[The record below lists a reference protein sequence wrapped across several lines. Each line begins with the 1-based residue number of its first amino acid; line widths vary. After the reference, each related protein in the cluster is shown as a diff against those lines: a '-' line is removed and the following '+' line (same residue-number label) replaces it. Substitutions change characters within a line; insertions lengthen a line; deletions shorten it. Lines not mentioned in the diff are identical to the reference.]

1 MDCVFTRLSQCRA
14 LVVTISVSITTG
26 DCSTGDGSFR
36 IAKKNPRHQVAIRS
50 HCECGE
56 SSFPPVWDH
65 LSKYIHWDQN
75 LRVEETSIP
84 KVLCLAIL
92 YHYVVPSRAWNLCF
106 KRTNCVAV
114 VHVIYWFHTQPYANK
129 SPQNSFH
136 RGIVSTVYVH
146 TWMHKRG
153 KLRLGL
159 YTYQILQLC
168 WKCFCSGLHMTLEGR
183 DTKLWPTFSGCITMA
198 SLYPQGQSQQT
209 RLDFWGIDMSRLHGL
224 GFGCRNVSIVDSWR
238 HMTQLECRDTKFWPV
253 GFSSFGA
260 SQCLYLLLRESAG
273 EREEP
278 ERERER
284 EREREFFSFFFSWRW
299 CCEGVSVAGIFCYQ
313 EKAYNVVTP
322 ILLAASGLH
331 QHTESSLLVLV
342 SLLLPGAL
350 HISFIIVVVV
360 QQTLLSAISLH
371 SRCFLQQH
379 RSRLLWVF
387 LTHPFCPSNPRKP
400 RT

>member
-1 MDCVFTRLSQCRA
+1 
-14 LVVTISVSITTG
+14 
-26 DCSTGDGSFR
+26 
-36 IAKKNPRHQVAIRS
+36 
-50 HCECGE
+50 
-56 SSFPPVWDH
+56 
-65 LSKYIHWDQN
+65 
-75 LRVEETSIP
+75 
-84 KVLCLAIL
+84 
-92 YHYVVPSRAWNLCF
+92 
-106 KRTNCVAV
+106 
-114 VHVIYWFHTQPYANK
+114 
-129 SPQNSFH
+129 
-136 RGIVSTVYVH
+136 
-146 TWMHKRG
+146 
-153 KLRLGL
+153 
-159 YTYQILQLC
+159 
-168 WKCFCSGLHMTLEGR
+168 
-183 DTKLWPTFSGCITMA
+183 
-198 SLYPQGQSQQT
+198 
-209 RLDFWGIDMSRLHGL
+209 
-224 GFGCRNVSIVDSWR
+224 
-238 HMTQLECRDTKFWPV
+238 MTQLECRDTKFWPV

-284 EREREFFSFFFSWRW
+284 VREFFSFFFSWRW

-379 RSRLLWVF
+379 RSRLL
-387 LTHPFCPSNPRKP
+387 
-400 RT
+400 